1 MSFFDALIDLSFKT
15 DADGNTVF
23 YPYGFW
29 FKGRLVDDDKR
40 EAIKTFLVRFWVVQF
55 GLILVGTII
64 DNILILLAAPF
75 LFLWYHRSIK
85 RLLKDTPIAETK

>member
-29 FKGRLVDDDKR
+29 
-40 EAIKTFLVRFWVVQF
+40 VVQF
-55 GLILVGTII
+55 GVILVGTII
-64 DNILILLAAPF
+64 DNILLLLAAPF
-75 LFLWYHRSIK
+75 LFLWYYRSIK
-85 RLLKDTPIAETK
+85 RILKDTAIAGKK

>member
-1 MSFFDALIDLSFKT
+1 MSFFDAVIDLSFKT

-29 FKGRLVDDDKR
+29 FKGRVVDDDKR
-40 EAIKTFLVRFWVVQF
+40 EAIKRFLVRFWVVQF
-55 GLILVGTII
+55 GVILVGTII
-64 DNILILLAAPF
+64 DNISLLLAAPF